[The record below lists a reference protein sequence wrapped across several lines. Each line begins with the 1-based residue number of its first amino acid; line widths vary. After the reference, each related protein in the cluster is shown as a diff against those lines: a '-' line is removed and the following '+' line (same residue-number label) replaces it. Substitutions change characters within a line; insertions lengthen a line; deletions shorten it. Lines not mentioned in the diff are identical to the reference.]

1 MKNIDYSI
9 RGLRADEAKVLDE
22 FIYQAIF
29 IPEGVEAPSRDII
42 NQPDLQVYVKDFG
55 TEKGDHCLVAEIDG
69 KIVGAAWSRIMND
82 YGHIDDDTPSLA
94 ISLLPEYRGNGIGTK
109 LMTGLLEVLKKNG
122 YKRTSLA
129 VQKANY
135 AVRMYKAVGFE
146 TVDENTEE
154 FIMVCNLDN

>member
-9 RGLRADEAKVLDE
+9 RGLREDEVKVLDE

-29 IPEGVEAPSRDII
+29 IPEGVKAPSRDII
-42 NQPDLQVYVKDFG
+42 NQPDLHVYVKDFG
-55 TEKGDHCLVAEIDG
+55 TQKGDHCLVAETDG

-135 AVRMYKAVGFE
+135 ASKMYTDLGFRILR
-146 TVDENTEE
+146 ENEE
-154 FIMVCNLDN
+154 EYIMVYEL